1 VQTLSEA
8 EPSDTAETF
17 GRTSSNGATQSPPI
31 ASTGVEPDPPPLSF
45 TEPSSNIVEFSLDQF
60 LAQVKRE
67 SKDDLQQENAVV
79 IPAMMARIKAELRVE
94 IKEEL
99 IAEIRMELQEGLR
112 SRMNE

>member
-1 VQTLSEA
+1 
-8 EPSDTAETF
+8 
-17 GRTSSNGATQSPPI
+17 
-31 ASTGVEPDPPPLSF
+31 
-45 TEPSSNIVEFSLDQF
+45 
-60 LAQVKRE
+60 VKRE